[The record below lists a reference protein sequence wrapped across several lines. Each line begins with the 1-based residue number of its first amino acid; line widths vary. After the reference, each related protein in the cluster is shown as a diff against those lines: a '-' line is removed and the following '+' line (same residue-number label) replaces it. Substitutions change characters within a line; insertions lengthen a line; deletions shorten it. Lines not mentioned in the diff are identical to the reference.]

1 MSVENLEPRAVLD
14 VVGVLPMDPR
24 ADGRRIYPISRLL
37 AKLRRVLD
45 FIDQHL
51 EGEITVAGLADL
63 ANLSAFHFTRMF
75 TAAVG
80 VPPYRYVSRR
90 RLENAMAMLA
100 VGKLPLCE
108 IAHRS
113 RFSSQASFNRAF
125 RRATGMTPGEYRRI
139 TAEPRPQ
146 ARSITQ
152 QARERRA
159 SAVARIFAQSES
171 DIPNQADHSNDAH
184 SNTGFTKSFP

>member
-1 MSVENLEPRAVLD
+1 MSVEKLEPTAVRDSSFVEPSTENLHRLD
-14 VVGVLPMDPR
+14 SAR
-24 ADGRRIYPISRLL
+24 F
-37 AKLRRVLD
+37 RRVLD
-45 FIDQHL
+45 FIDRHL
-51 EGEITVAGLADL
+51 EEKITVAGLADL

-100 VGKLPLCE
+100 IGKLPLCE

-113 RFSSQASFNRAF
+113 RFSSQAGFNRAF
-125 RRATGMTPGEYRRI
+125 RRATGMTPGEYRRLNRW
-139 TAEPRPQ
+139 PRPQ

-159 SAVARIFAQSES
+159 SAVARIFAQSE
-171 DIPNQADHSNDAH
+171 
-184 SNTGFTKSFP
+184 T